1 VRVNAHRLAF
11 IILLGVVVAVSVKA
25 VGVLLISAFVVIPAC
40 ASRLVSRRLPL
51 YVLGASLLGGL
62 CALVGLLASGLT
74 NLPSGPCVVIVQF
87 TGFVLALL
95 VSLRRPGPPRDP
107 APAAAPGSLPPGRAG
122 LG

>member
-1 VRVNAHRLAF
+1 
-11 IILLGVVVAVSVKA
+11 
-25 VGVLLISAFVVIPAC
+25 
-40 ASRLVSRRLPL
+40 
-51 YVLGASLLGGL
+51 VLGASLLGGL